1 VPPKLSNNDEVFMS
15 NYKQRTINFLE
26 VEWATY
32 VSRFSRWSEEY
43 GLERVNKQG
52 YAHFRDM
59 LAHIVAWWEEAMPII
74 IALSEE
80 REYERKKY
88 DYDIFNAEAVAKYKT
103 WPEGIFLAH
112 FEKTRQKAVVDL
124 KSIYKDSY
132 DNRRI
137 QNWINGVFISPAR
150 EHLVALSRFLT
161 LDTLENEWS
170 TYVQRFD
177 ALEAK
182 DEFLKKQGFK
192 KFEDL
197 LAHIVGWWDEG
208 TKVIKGVL
216 ANPDFVYEEPDTDK
230 FNADLLI
237 VYKNTSAADL
247 RRLFESKRHEM
258 IDLVRDM
265 PESAFENQTIE
276 NWLAMDVVEHY
287 DEHKIG

>member
-1 VPPKLSNNDEVFMS
+1 MA
-15 NYKQRTINFLE
+15 NYKQRIINFLE
-26 VEWATY
+26 VEWVNY
-32 VSRFSRWSEEY
+32 IPNFNRWPVEY
-43 GLERVNKQG
+43 GEERVHKQG
-52 YAHFRDM
+52 YAQFRDM

-88 DYDIFNAEAVAKYKT
+88 DYDAFNAEAVTKYKT
-103 WPEGIFLAH
+103 WPENIFLAH

-132 DNRRI
+132 ENRRI
-137 QNWINGVFISPAR
+137 QNWVNGVFIKHAR

-170 TYVQRFD
+170 TYIQRYD
-177 ALEAK
+177 ALENK

-192 KFEDL
+192 KFEDM

-208 TKVIKGVL
+208 AKIIRGVM
-216 ANPDFVYEEPDTDK
+216 NDPNFVYDEPDTDK
-230 FNADLLI
+230 FNADLL
-237 VYKNTSAADL
+237 VLYKITSAADI
-247 RRLFESKRHEM
+247 RRLFESRRLEM

-265 PESAFENQTIE
+265 PESAFENRIIE
-276 NWLAMDVVEHY
+276 NWLAADVVEHY
-287 DEHKIG
+287 DEHNPG

>member
-1 VPPKLSNNDEVFMS
+1 MA
-15 NYKQRTINFLE
+15 NYKQRVINFLE
-26 VEWATY
+26 VEWANY
-32 VSRFSRWSEEY
+32 IPNFNRWPVEY
-43 GLERVNKQG
+43 GEERVRKQG
-52 YAHFRDM
+52 YAQFRDM

-88 DYDIFNAEAVAKYKT
+88 DYDAFNAEAVTKYKT
-103 WPEGIFLAH
+103 WPENIFLAH

-132 DNRRI
+132 ENRRI
-137 QNWINGVFISPAR
+137 QNWVNGVFIKHAR

-170 TYVQRFD
+170 TYIQRYE
-177 ALEAK
+177 ALENK
-182 DEFLKKQGFK
+182 EEFLKKQGFK
-192 KFEDL
+192 KFEDI

-208 TKVIKGVL
+208 AKIIRGVM
-216 ANPDFVYEEPDTDK
+216 NDPNFVYEEPDTDK
-230 FNADLLI
+230 FNADLL
-237 VYKNTSAADL
+237 VLYKITSASDI
-247 RRLFESKRHEM
+247 RRLFESKRLEM

-276 NWLAMDVVEHY
+276 NWLAADVVEHY
-287 DEHKIG
+287 DEHLPG